1 MNVIEIPSAIRN
13 FIKHFFGCRHCSDNF
28 MNETHDLHQLDSN
41 DKNAAMIYL
50 WKSND
55 LCLHVLFV
63 NNYLILV
70 HNHVNQRLHGDE
82 TEDPKYPKI
91 QFPPENLCSKC
102 QSTNKDQ
109 KFDLTNTIEFLRRF
123 YSKENLDLSS
133 VETISISHENKDRIS
148 FKEQYS
154 MIELN
159 DESTIKSGFLR
170 FTTSIIRRFPFYFLI
185 SLVIVIFFAR
195 RRYCKGKRK
204 RYTL

>member
-1 MNVIEIPSAIRN
+1 
-13 FIKHFFGCRHCSDNF
+13 
-28 MNETHDLHQLDSN
+28 L
-41 DKNAAMIYL
+41 
-50 WKSND
+50 
-55 LCLHVLFV
+55 
-63 NNYLILV
+63 NNHLV

-82 TEDPKYPKI
+82 TEDPKHPKI
-91 QFPPENLCSKC
+91 QFPPENLCSDC

-109 KFDLTNTIEFLRRF
+109 KFDLTNTIEFLLRF

-133 VETISISHENKDRIS
+133 VENFSISHENKDDVKDRKS

-159 DESTIKSGFLR
+159 DESTVKSGFIR

-185 SLVIVIFFAR
+185 SFVIIVFFAR
-195 RRYCKGKRK
+195 RRYWKGKRK

>member
-1 MNVIEIPSAIRN
+1 
-13 FIKHFFGCRHCSDNF
+13 
-28 MNETHDLHQLDSN
+28 L
-41 DKNAAMIYL
+41 
-50 WKSND
+50 
-55 LCLHVLFV
+55 
-63 NNYLILV
+63 NNHLV

-82 TEDPKYPKI
+82 TEDPKHPKI
-91 QFPPENLCSKC
+91 QFPPENLCSDC

-109 KFDLTNTIEFLRRF
+109 KFDLTNTIEFLLRF

-133 VETISISHENKDRIS
+133 VENFSISHENKDDVKDRKS

-159 DESTIKSGFLR
+159 DESTVKSGFIR

-185 SLVIVIFFAR
+185 SFVIIVFFAR